1 MSVNY
6 QILLVLFPINSKKGF
21 KTGPLPTI
29 WKDKEG
35 FNKLMKKSS
44 DDMIKLASAIE
55 TAEDLKSIISKFM
68 WSNCKACH
76 GKYREEH

>member
-1 MSVNY
+1 
-6 QILLVLFPINSKKGF
+6 
-21 KTGPLPTI
+21 
-29 WKDKEG
+29 
-35 FNKLMKKSS
+35 MKKSS